1 MNKRVLIYLKSHSQE
16 TGEGV
21 WGCMSKGNKGAYRSK
36 KCRVRRK
43 QTACNNYYKGKQGQG
58 LMETEGR
65 FWPHHG

>member
-1 MNKRVLIYLKSHSQE
+1 MR
-16 TGEGV
+16 
-21 WGCMSKGNKGAYRSK
+21 KGNKGAYRSK